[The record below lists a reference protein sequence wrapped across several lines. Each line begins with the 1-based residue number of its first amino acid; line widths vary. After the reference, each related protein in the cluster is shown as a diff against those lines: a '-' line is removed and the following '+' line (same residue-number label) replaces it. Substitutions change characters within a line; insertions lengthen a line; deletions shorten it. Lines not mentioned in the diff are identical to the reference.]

1 MAEDMYPAATPEI
14 AARRKELAPEINEA
28 FEHFS
33 RAVFADGALPEK
45 TKQLIAVAVAHVTQC
60 PYCITG
66 HTKLAHRK
74 GAHPN
79 RGCRSWGLKPPVS
92 SRLRAM

>member
-1 MAEDMYPAATPEI
+1 MAQQSTASAAEPAYIIHEFI
-14 AARRKELAPEINEA
+14 
-28 FEHFS
+28 
-33 RAVFADGALPEK
+33 
-45 TKQLIAVAVAHVTQC
+45 
-60 PYCITG
+60 
-66 HTKLAHRK
+66 